1 MKIAVL
7 GGGVAGVSAAFWLS
21 RKCDVTLFEKND
33 YVGGHTN
40 TIVIEEGPDA
50 GTAVDTGFIVCNDRC
65 YPTFHKFLK
74 ELDVPVRF
82 SDMSFGYHCE
92 ETGLQYSG
100 RRGVRGLFAQ
110 KRNAVR
116 PWYWRM
122 LGEVVRFGRETKTAL
137 DAGELEGVSL
147 GDYLHD
153 NGYGAPFRRH
163 YLLPMGSA
171 IWSTPSGQMLA
182 FPAQTLARFFD
193 NHGLLDLR
201 DRPQWQTVVGGSHSY
216 IKAFLKRFPGDVVT
230 SKPVAAVTRDSDGV
244 GVRFEDGTLRRFD
257 KVVIAAHADQALRML
272 EDPSEDE
279 TRLLSPWRYERNRT
293 ILHTDVSVLPPIRGA
308 WASWNYYR
316 SSGSDE
322 ERTTMTY
329 DMNNLQGLKTV
340 ERYCVTLNPEHEID
354 PARVICEINY
364 MHPLFSAEA
373 VRTQRELPSL
383 QGKRGTYFV
392 GSYHGYGFHEDAVR
406 SSATVASL
414 FGVTS

>member
-1 MKIAVL
+1 M
-7 GGGVAGVSAAFWLS
+7 SAAFWLS
-21 RKCDVTLFEKND
+21 RKHDVTLFEKNK

-40 TIVIEEGPDA
+40 TIVIENGPDA

-74 ELDVPVRF
+74 ELEVPVRF

-100 RRGVRGLFAQ
+100 RRGMRGLFAQ

-122 LGEVVRFGRETKTAL
+122 LSEVVRFGRETKTAL
-137 DAGELEGVSL
+137 EAGELEDVSL
-147 GDYLHD
+147 GDYLKD
-153 NGYGAPFRRH
+153 SGYGAPFRRH

-171 IWSTPSGQMLA
+171 IWSTPSGQMLS

-216 IKAFLKRFPGDVVT
+216 IKAFLKRFSGDVVT
-230 SKPVAAVTRDSDGV
+230 GKPAVGVKRDLQGV
-244 GVRFEDGTLRRFD
+244 SVRFEDGESRRFD
-257 KVVIAAHADQALRML
+257 NVVIAAHADQAHAML

-279 TRLLSPWRYERNRT
+279 TRLLGPWRYERNRT

-308 WASWNYYR
+308 WASWNYFR
-316 SSGSDE
+316 ASGSDE
-322 ERTTMTY
+322 ERATMTY
-329 DMNNLQGLKTV
+329 DMNNLQGLQTK
-340 ERYCVTLNPEHEID
+340 ERYCVTLNPEREID
-354 PARVICEINY
+354 PARIIREINY
-364 MHPLFSAEA
+364 MHPLFTAEA
-373 VRTQRELPSL
+373 VRTQNELPSL
-383 QGKRGTYFV
+383 QGKRRTYFV

-406 SSATVASL
+406 SAATVAGL
-414 FGVTS
+414 FGVQS